1 MKLKKL
7 LKTVDFDTNLHVFD
21 EEGRHIYSG
30 DAEGAVLFGTPGDD
44 CKVLKVRIRN
54 NVLKIRV
61 KGSEIRK

>member
-7 LKTVDFDTNLHVFD
+7 LKILDFDMNLHVFD

-30 DAEGAVLFGTPGDD
+30 DAEEAILFGTPGDD
-44 CKVLKVRIRN
+44 RKVLKVRIRQ

-61 KGSEIRK
+61 KNQETRK